1 MVIGNLNKPMNII
14 CVVSDTDECISLIF
28 IITDEFKVP
37 NKPALFFYSVVLVVE
52 LKRHSGW
59 LLDMAS

>member
-1 MVIGNLNKPMNII
+1 MVIGNLDKPMNIL
-14 CVVSDTDECISLIF
+14 CVVLECISLIF
-28 IITDEFKVP
+28 IVTDE
-37 NKPALFFYSVVLVVE
+37 PALFFCRVVLVVE